1 MYLHITSL
9 RCDNRMSSEQTSRD
23 SLLGYAVLAVFL
35 LGVIAHEVYGVS
47 LNQLLQTGLLVAL
60 VVISYQILLVLKDI
74 RRKL

>member
-1 MYLHITSL
+1 
-9 RCDNRMSSEQTSRD
+9 MSSEQSSRD
-23 SLLGYAVLAVFL
+23 SVLGYAVLAAL
-35 LGVIAHEVYGVS
+35 LLAVIGHEVYGVP